1 MAETVKKK
9 NWVFIIGVLILSV
22 GMQFANYGGTVPIA
36 GEVAKMNAM
45 AYYVLIAAQG
55 TLGIM
60 LILPIIGKLTA
71 ILGQRNLILIGIL
84 VQLAGRILMMFCTSW
99 VPFAAAN
106 LLQSLGGGFYT
117 TAAYVLMVVAV
128 EPKETVKF
136 FGYIAVA
143 NALGAIFGPL
153 VSSAMY
159 SAGGIV
165 GSLAYV
171 SHLPFV
177 AIGFLLVAKDCPN
190 QKSPD
195 AAKGFDYLG
204 LVLSVVGLACLVF
217 WLNLVGKMFAWV
229 SAPSSI
235 MLILAVVS
243 LGWTIR
249 RETTIAAPA
258 IPLKMFKNKRLAYA
272 FIATMV
278 VAAYATCTTT
288 YCVMWVRMNYS
299 ALPGATIFNGTYNMA
314 QQIVILILGTFL
326 GGFIGQRFVKRF
338 RKFGIAAMVVA
349 LIATLLLCCLAFTGT
364 AADNNLVMVGPV
376 PAGMLLIYLA
386 TGLGGFASVVNTF
399 AFPGFWQSNTPREDI
414 PSGQALYSFGAMFGS
429 VLCNAVAG
437 VVLGT
442 GSDYIRAFVVGAV
455 FAMIGVI
462 IAFLGFRFSK
472 EEVAAAQ

>member
-1 MAETVKKK
+1 MGETSKKK
-9 NWVFIIGVLILSV
+9 NWAFIIGILLLSV

-36 GEVAKMNAM
+36 GEVAKMDAM

-55 TLGIM
+55 TLGVM

-71 ILGQRNLILIGIL
+71 IFGQRNLIIIGIF
-84 VQLAGRILMMFCTSW
+84 VQFAGRVMMMYCDSW
-99 VPFAAAN
+99 LPYAAAN
-106 LLQSLGGGFYT
+106 LLQSIGGGFYT

-159 SAGGIV
+159 SAGGTV
-165 GSLAYV
+165 GTLAYV
-171 SHLPFV
+171 SHLPLV
-177 AIGFLLVAKDCPN
+177 VIGFLLVARDCPN
-190 QKSPD
+190 KRSPE

-204 LVLSVVGLACLVF
+204 LILSVVGLASLVF
-217 WLNLVGKMFAWV
+217 WLNLAGKMFSWV
-229 SAPSSI
+229 SLPSAT
-235 MLILAVVS
+235 MLLLAVVS
-243 LGWTIR
+243 LGWMVR
-249 RETTIAAPA
+249 RETTIASPA
-258 IPLKMFKNKRLAYA
+258 IPLKMFKNKRLVYA
-272 FIATMV
+272 FIGTMV

-326 GGFIGQRFVKRF
+326 GGFIGQKFVKRF

-349 LIATLLLCCLAFTGT
+349 LIATLILCCLAFTGT
-364 AADNNLVMVGPV
+364 AAENNLVMVGSV

-386 TGLGGFASVVNTF
+386 TGLGGFASVVNTS
-399 AFPGFWQSNTPREDI
+399 AFPGFWQSNTPREEI

-437 VVLGT
+437 IVLGT
-442 GSDYIRAFVVGAV
+442 GTNYIRAFAVGAV
-455 FAMIGVI
+455 FAVIGVI
-462 IAFLGFRFSK
+462 VAFVGFRFSK
-472 EEVAAAQ
+472 EEMAMAK

>member
-9 NWVFIIGVLILSV
+9 NWVFIIGVLLLSV

-55 TLGIM
+55 TLGVM

-84 VQLAGRILMMFCTSW
+84 VQFAGRILMMFCTSW

-229 SAPSSI
+229 SAPSAI

-243 LGWTIR
+243 LGWTIC

-272 FIATMV
+272 FVATMV

-386 TGLGGFASVVNTF
+386 TGLGGFASVVNTS